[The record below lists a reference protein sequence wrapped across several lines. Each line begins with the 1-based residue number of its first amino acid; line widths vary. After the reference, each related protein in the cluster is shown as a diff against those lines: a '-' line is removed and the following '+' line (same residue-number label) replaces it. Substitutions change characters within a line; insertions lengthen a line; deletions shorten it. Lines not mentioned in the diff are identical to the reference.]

1 MQDSTK
7 KILLLFLQTYFYND
21 FKRLYRPK
29 GYTRKQAKG
38 IRYIAQTRRMHIYT
52 AYFLHIPII
61 LQHIIVNMQI
71 LYVFSWRFH
80 IFIVILQPQTNKN
93 TAYESK
99 EQQIGSIKDAYL

>member
-1 MQDSTK
+1 
-7 KILLLFLQTYFYND
+7 
-21 FKRLYRPK
+21 
-29 GYTRKQAKG
+29 
-38 IRYIAQTRRMHIYT
+38 
-52 AYFLHIPII
+52 
-61 LQHIIVNMQI
+61 MQI

>member
-1 MQDSTK
+1 MQESTK
-7 KILLLFLQTYFYND
+7 KILLLFLQTHFYND
-21 FKRLYRPK
+21 FKRLYRQKATPGNK
-29 GYTRKQAKG
+29 RKRFDTVA
-38 IRYIAQTRRMHIYT
+38 RTYRMHIYA
-52 AYFLHIPII
+52 AYFLHISII
-61 LQHIIVNMQI
+61 LQQIIVNMQI

>member
-7 KILLLFLQTYFYND
+7 KSFFYSCKPTFIMISNV
-21 FKRLYRPK
+21 
-29 GYTRKQAKG
+29 
-38 IRYIAQTRRMHIYT
+38 YIAQKDTPGNKRKRFDTVARTYRMHIYA
-52 AYFLHIPII
+52 AYFLHISII
-61 LQHIIVNMQI
+61 PQQFIVNMQI

-99 EQQIGSIKDAYL
+99 EQ

>member
-1 MQDSTK
+1 MIS
-7 KILLLFLQTYFYND
+7 NV
-21 FKRLYRPK
+21 
-29 GYTRKQAKG
+29 
-38 IRYIAQTRRMHIYT
+38 YIAQKDTPGNKRKRFDTVLQTHHLYIYT
-52 AYFLHIPII
+52 AYFLYISII
-61 LQHIIVNMQI
+61 LQQIIVNTQI

>member
-1 MQDSTK
+1 MISNVYIAK
-7 KILLLFLQTYFYND
+7 KDTPGN
-21 FKRLYRPK
+21 KRK
-29 GYTRKQAKG
+29 VFDTV
-38 IRYIAQTRRMHIYT
+38 AQTRRMYIYT

-61 LQHIIVNMQI
+61 LQQFIVNMQI

>member
-1 MQDSTK
+1 MPKETPGNK
-7 KILLLFLQTYFYND
+7 PKLFDTVS
-21 FKRLYRPK
+21 
-29 GYTRKQAKG
+29 
-38 IRYIAQTRRMHIYT
+38 QTRSMYIYT
-52 AYFLHIPII
+52 AYFLHISII
-61 LQHIIVNMQI
+61 PQQFIVNMQF

>member
-1 MQDSTK
+1 M
-7 KILLLFLQTYFYND
+7 ILNV
-21 FKRLYRPK
+21 
-29 GYTRKQAKG
+29 
-38 IRYIAQTRRMHIYT
+38 YIAQKTTPGNNPKPFDTVTRTRRMHIYA
-52 AYFLHIPII
+52 AYFLLISII
-61 LQHIIVNMQI
+61 LQQIIVNMQI

>member
-1 MQDSTK
+1 MQESTK
-7 KILLLFLQTYFYND
+7 NLLLFLQPTFIMISNVYIM
-21 FKRLYRPK
+21 PK
-29 GYTRKQAKG
+29 EIPENKPKLFDTVS
-38 IRYIAQTRRMHIYT
+38 QTHSAHIYT

-61 LQHIIVNMQI
+61 LQQFIVNMQN
-71 LYVFSWRFH
+71 LYIFSWCFH

>member
-21 FKRLYRPK
+21 FKRLYRQKATPGNK
-29 GYTRKQAKG
+29 RKRFDTVAR
-38 IRYIAQTRRMHIYT
+38 IYRMHIYA
-52 AYFLHIPII
+52 AYFLHISII
-61 LQHIIVNMQI
+61 LQQIIVNMQI

>member
-1 MQDSTK
+1 MIS
-7 KILLLFLQTYFYND
+7 NV
-21 FKRLYRPK
+21 
-29 GYTRKQAKG
+29 
-38 IRYIAQTRRMHIYT
+38 YIAQKDTPGNKPKLFDTVFQIRRMYIYT
-52 AYFLHIPII
+52 AYFLYIPII
-61 LQHIIVNMQI
+61 LQQIIVNMQI

>member
-1 MQDSTK
+1 MQESTK
-7 KILLLFLQTYFYND
+7 NLLLFLQPTFIMISNVYIM
-21 FKRLYRPK
+21 PK
-29 GYTRKQAKG
+29 EIPGNKPKLFDTVSS
-38 IRYIAQTRRMHIYT
+38 QTHSAHIYT

-61 LQHIIVNMQI
+61 LQQFIVNMQI
-71 LYVFSWRFH
+71 LYIFSWCFH

>member
-1 MQDSTK
+1 MISNVYIAK
-7 KILLLFLQTYFYND
+7 KDTPEN
-21 FKRLYRPK
+21 KRK
-29 GYTRKQAKG
+29 VFDTV
-38 IRYIAQTRRMHIYT
+38 AQTRRMYIYT

-61 LQHIIVNMQI
+61 LQQFIVNMQI